1 MKKNL
6 FILFF
11 LMSAI
16 VMNGQGTVRFC
27 YNDGELI
34 GGKWQEVEG
43 VSKEDKVKHSP
54 FYGFVFSTEDKQ
66 LKKLLRE
73 QAFYVQFNDTLY
85 INCYRAI
92 GEGVA
97 YYARAERG
105 KEADNVFFVSDER
118 ASAASISTLTASAGL
133 LGGIIGGAIA
143 GAAIGASRGLSLAPY
158 LWSMESGTPQR
169 LTPKVMKKLRAD
181 YPQLLKKYKAEDK
194 KRQATPG
201 CIYEYLLKLKLL

>member
-11 LMSAI
+11 LMSAT

-133 LGGIIGGAIA
+133 LGGIIGGAI
-143 GAAIGASRGLSLAPY
+143 GGFVASALPSRILEIIFGL
-158 LWSMESGTPQR
+158 
-169 LTPKVMKKLRAD
+169 
-181 YPQLLKKYKAEDK
+181 LLLFITVNNIVNINKE
-194 KRQATPG
+194 
-201 CIYEYLLKLKLL
+201 